1 MEPIFIVDVRVV
13 KALGYDAVGSALELL
28 KEENSVSSK
37 PGEQSPSSADGL
49 LMIRPW
55 SGVEEVPELLDV
67 WRSSVEGRRDFLSVN
82 DLNSV
87 ASTLETVYAQR
98 ALVYVAQL
106 GTQIVGFMAMGDERV
121 ELLWVHHEHRHIG
134 VGRALA
140 AFAHS
145 KQTNVQ
151 MVVSAQNAAGI
162 DFFRSCGFELSAE
175 EELSTEPAANTLL
188 RHASVG
194 AKAMRR

>member
-1 MEPIFIVDVRVV
+1 M
-13 KALGYDAVGSALELL
+13 ELL
-28 KEENSVSSK
+28 EEDYSVSSK
-37 PGEQSPSSADGL
+37 PGENSPSSADEA

-55 SGVEEVPELLDV
+55 FGVEEVPELLDV
-67 WRSSVEGRRDFLSVN
+67 WRSSIEGRRDFLSVS

-87 ASTLETVYAQR
+87 APTLETVYAQR
-98 ALVYVAQL
+98 SLVYVAQL
-106 GTQIVGFMAMGDERV
+106 GTRIVGFMSMGDDRV
-121 ELLWVHHEHRHIG
+121 ELLWVHHEHRHAG

-175 EELSTEPAANTLL
+175 QNLSTEPAANILL
-188 RHASVG
+188 RHAGVG
-194 AKAMRR
+194 AKVVRR

>member
-1 MEPIFIVDVRVV
+1 M
-13 KALGYDAVGSALELL
+13 
-28 KEENSVSSK
+28 SSK
-37 PGEQSPSSADGL
+37 PGEVSPSSADGL

-67 WRSSVEGRRDFLSVN
+67 WRSSIEGRRDFLSVN

-98 ALVYVAQL
+98 SLVYVAQL
-106 GTQIVGFMAMGDERV
+106 GTQVVGFMAMGDERV
-121 ELLWVHHEHRHIG
+121 ELLWVHHEHRHAG

-151 MVVSAQNAAGI
+151 MVVSSQNTAGI
-162 DFFRSCGFELSAE
+162 DFFRSCGFEPLTE
-175 EELSTEPAANTLL
+175 EKLSTGPAANILL
-188 RHASVG
+188 RHADAG
-194 AKAMRR
+194 APVVRR

>member
-121 ELLWVHHEHRHIG
+121 ELLWVHHF
-134 VGRALA
+134 L
-140 AFAHS
+140 
-145 KQTNVQ
+145 
-151 MVVSAQNAAGI
+151 VSDLRCLELTLSLLSG
-162 DFFRSCGFELSAE
+162 GF
-175 EELSTEPAANTLL
+175 P
-188 RHASVG
+188 R
-194 AKAMRR
+194 